1 MLVVGSRRGSR
12 RKLRVGK
19 MGAIAN
25 GPCIRPWKR
34 SLNQDTSLWMK
45 NCPLCTQHRWAPD
58 LSLKVKAAEREDCT
72 FHIHCPYSY
81 LVTVRPLAFIIS
93 RDVFRQVETFVGFI
107 YCRQKL
113 WNCVFLFVFVFRLYQ
128 IWEFCPQ
135 LKSYWWVLE
144 DPWHTLRIGRLWV
157 QKDQC

>member
-113 WNCVFLFVFVFRLYQ
+113 WNCFFFVC
-128 IWEFCPQ
+128 FCFQ
-135 LKSYWWVLE
+135 
-144 DPWHTLRIGRLWV
+144 TLSNLGILSTIEIILVSFGRSMAYT
-157 QKDQC
+157 